1 MLLKNNLIGIIAC
14 GGNSDRMG
22 TDKSLLVY
30 YNKPQRYYLCD
41 LLRELCNSVYIS
53 CNKEQVK
60 QMFSG
65 YQYIIDE
72 PAFNN
77 AGPLTACL
85 SAFKQF
91 PGRDILLIACDY
103 PYLTGDEI
111 TRFIDFFAGKNK
123 PAAFYNLLEK
133 VFVPVLGYYPAGSE
147 AAMLNWKEDS
157 RYSLKQ
163 LLKDADGLK
172 YVPKDL
178 RSLISFDTPAQFKSF
193 NILKH

>member
-30 YNKPQRYYLCD
+30 YDKPQRYYLCD
-41 LLRELCNSVYIS
+41 ILRESCNSVYIS

-60 QMFSG
+60 QMLSG

-111 TRFIDFFAGKNK
+111 RRFIDFFAGKNK
-123 PAAFYNLLEK
+123 PAAFYNLVEK
-133 VFVPVLGYYPAGSE
+133 V
-147 AAMLNWKEDS
+147 
-157 RYSLKQ
+157 
-163 LLKDADGLK
+163 
-172 YVPKDL
+172 L
-178 RSLISFDTPAQFKSF
+178 RSAQVVPPPGHAQ
-193 NILKH
+193 LR

>member
-1 MLLKNNLIGIIAC
+1 MKNNLIGIIAC
-14 GGNSDRMG
+14 GGNSHRMG
-22 TDKSLLVY
+22 ADKSLLVY
-30 YNKPQRYYLCD
+30 YDKPQRYYLYD
-41 LLRELCNSVYIS
+41 NLRELCNSVYIS

-72 PAFNN
+72 PAVNN

-111 TRFIDFFAGKNK
+111 RRFIDF
-123 PAAFYNLLEK
+123 
-133 VFVPVLGYYPAGSE
+133 
-147 AAMLNWKEDS
+147 
-157 RYSLKQ
+157 
-163 LLKDADGLK
+163 
-172 YVPKDL
+172 
-178 RSLISFDTPAQFKSF
+178 IF
-193 NILKH
+193 NFWF